1 MFRDQFKEYSAEDKN
16 LIDIGFREEHANE
29 SGI

>member
-1 MFRDQFKEYSAEDKN
+1 MFRDQFKEYSADDKSI
-16 LIDIGFREEHANE
+16 IDIGFREENTNE